1 MRRLLTGVLLLGAL
15 TACSNSPEDVRADY
29 CEVVEEQQFA
39 LTEALAQESPDA
51 LLGALPQ
58 FRELAESAPRDI
70 DDDWTVFLG
79 ALEGLQEALDEA
91 GVDASSYDASKPPDG
106 VTDEQQAAIA
116 RAADE
121 LVRPEVSEAFEG
133 VKQQAKDVC
142 KTPLYQ

>member
-58 FRELAESAPRDI
+58 FRELAEAAPRDI

-79 ALEGLQEALDEA
+79 ALEGLQEALHAA

>member
-79 ALEGLQEALDEA
+79 ALEGLQEALDAA

>member
-1 MRRLLTGVLLLGAL
+1 MRRLLTGVLLVGAL
-15 TACSNSPEDVRADY
+15 TGCSNSPEDVRADY

-79 ALEGLQEALDEA
+79 ALEGLQEALDAA
-91 GVDASSYDASKPPDG
+91 GVDASSYDASKPPDD

-121 LVRPEVSEAFEG
+121 LVRPEVSEAFE
-133 VKQQAKDVC
+133 A
-142 KTPLYQ
+142 

>member
-1 MRRLLTGVLLLGAL
+1 MRRLLSGVLVAVAL
-15 TACSNSPEDVRADY
+15 TACSSSPAEDRADY

-39 LTEALAQESPDA
+39 LTEALAEESPEA
-51 LLGALPQ
+51 LLEALPEL
-58 FRELAESAPRDI
+58 RELAEAAPRDI
-70 DDDWTVFLG
+70 ADDWTLFIN

-91 GVDASSYDASKPPDG
+91 GVDAASYDARKPPPD
-106 VTDEQQAAIA
+106 VTEEQQSAIA

-121 LVRPEVSEAFEG
+121 LVRPEVSAAFEG